1 MGEQVHT
8 QMDMLEKCLE
18 CKKNLLMQLLEQT
31 REQEAVLNTEPF
43 SEQAFEAIM
52 ASKAEMLDLLQKY
65 DQGFETTFGKIKATV
80 IADKEAYRAQV
91 ERMQRL
97 ISEVTDIGVKIQALE
112 QQNKRKLEL
121 YLSSK
126 KGQIKNFNVNNRTV
140 ANYYKTMS
148 AASRGEAY
156 FMDKKS

>member
-1 MGEQVHT
+1 
-8 QMDMLEKCLE
+8 
-18 CKKNLLMQLLEQT
+18 
-31 REQEAVLNTEPF
+31 
-43 SEQAFEAIM
+43 
-52 ASKAEMLDLLQKY
+52 
-65 DQGFETTFGKIKATV
+65 
-80 IADKEAYRAQV
+80 
-91 ERMQRL
+91 MQRL

-156 FMDKKS
+156 LMDKKS